1 MLSSNH
7 RIYDNFVL
15 FYNNYLKSYIYRDF
29 LLIDHVNFLIC
40 IFMFYLFICISG
52 RGCHTVVRR
61 QVTVARDGHQW
72 SWVVEEEV
80 LGLGW
85 AFEEKKVKIVFFS
98 P

>member
-1 MLSSNH
+1 MTLKNFMLENAGTQCFD
-7 RIYDNFVL
+7 RI
-15 FYNNYLKSYIYRDF
+15 
-29 LLIDHVNFLIC
+29 
-40 IFMFYLFICISG
+40 
-52 RGCHTVVRR
+52 GCHTVVRR